1 MLVVKAAGIEV
12 GNSSNSNHHSW
23 CGGTSSSSNSCC
35 SAGGSHDSDY
45 CGGINR
51 LMVS

>member
-1 MLVVKAAGIEV
+1 MLVVKAAVIVV
-12 GNSSNSNHHSW
+12 GTSSNSW

-35 SAGGSHDSDY
+35 GAGGSHDSDN